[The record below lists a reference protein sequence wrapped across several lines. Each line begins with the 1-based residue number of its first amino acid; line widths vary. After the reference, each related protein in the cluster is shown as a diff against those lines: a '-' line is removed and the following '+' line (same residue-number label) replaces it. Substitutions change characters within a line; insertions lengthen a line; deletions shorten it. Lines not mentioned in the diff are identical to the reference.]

1 MKELLSYRLCI
12 MFPTIALQGIRIETD
27 IPPYPLGI
35 VFSIYKIMFA
45 LFLNFRPSFRLLQL
59 PKQFIFRLFG

>member
-1 MKELLSYRLCI
+1 MKELLSYRVCI
-12 MFPTIALQGIRIETD
+12 MFPTIVLQGIRIETD

-35 VFSIYKIMFA
+35 VFSIYKMIFA
-45 LFLNFRPSFRLLQL
+45 LFLNSRPSFRLLQL

>member
-12 MFPTIALQGIRIETD
+12 MFPTIALERIRIETD
-27 IPPYPLGI
+27 IPPYPVGI

-45 LFLNFRPSFRLLQL
+45 LFLNSRPGFRLLQL
-59 PKQFIFRLFG
+59 TQQLIFRLFG